1 MDIAVIGAGGAVGRV
16 LTQLLISERLLDRE
30 RHLLLAGN
38 PSGKSRKQLLGFAV
52 DLLDAYAGLCPHLHV
67 VFTPEEIRGDL
78 IVMAAGATLP
88 ADASCASGSREMLA
102 QENAPVFEHYASHLA
117 RCGHGHEI
125 VICVSNPNELAV
137 AIFAKH
143 LGPKRVI
150 GMGAFLDSL
159 RFKKE
164 IAASLDIARQRVHAF
179 MLGEHGE
186 NMVPLWSGV
195 HIYGFSDEQLRD
207 AFADMRGKHQLGQLT
222 ADVAQV
228 RKEIAALIA
237 KGDISACYELA
248 ACCPPDIRAMVKPFI
263 THFSGSKTAVGT
275 AKATLKL
282 LQAITM
288 GHDTFI
294 AGQVSTEG
302 AFYGISSTIGVPFII
317 GNKGVENI
325 VELPMTEEEAALLR
339 QCAQHVNRKLRPFI

>member
-16 LTQLLISERLLDRE
+16 LTQFIISERLLDRE
-30 RHLLLAGN
+30 RNLILLGN
-38 PSGKSRKQLLGFAV
+38 PKGESRKQLLGFAV
-52 DLLDAYAGLCPHLHV
+52 DLMDAYAGLCPNLHV
-67 VFTPEEIRGDL
+67 LFNPAEIRGDL
-78 IVMAAGATLP
+78 IVMAAGKTLP
-88 ADASCASGSREMLA
+88 PDVNHANGSREMLA
-102 QENAPVFEHYASHLA
+102 QENAPIFEHYASHLA
-117 RCGHGHEI
+117 QYGHGHEI

-150 GMGAFLDSL
+150 GMGAFLDSM

-164 IAASLDIARQRVHAF
+164 IAVSLNISRQRVHAF

-195 HIYGFSDEQLRD
+195 HIYGFTEEQLRE
-207 AFADMRGKHQLGQLT
+207 AFAEIRGQHSIDRL
-222 ADVAQV
+222 AAEVAQI
-228 RKEIAALIA
+228 RREIADLISA
-237 KGDISACYELA
+237 GQISACYELIA
-248 ACCPPDIRAMVKPFI
+248 RYPPDIRTIVKPFI

-288 GHDTFI
+288 GHDMFI
-294 AGQVSTEG
+294 AGQVSTGG
-302 AFYGISSTIGVPFII
+302 AFHGIDSTIGVPFII
-317 GNKGVENI
+317 GNKGVESI
-325 VELPMTEEEAALLR
+325 VDHPIAADEKSLLM
-339 QCAQHVNRKLRPFI
+339 QCAQSVNHKLSLFL